1 MEKDSKIFKKGQRVF
16 HVGNGHYWS
25 IQMVD
30 RKNNRFSLVRE
41 SEDGFKTFKMTSAI
55 KNLIHEKEHKAMK
68 ERAYQSALKK
78 NHELKDCIAVGKA
91 VEAKTVHKFPFTIGQ
106 HVYHT
111 AKKKD
116 FIIHKLNRNGHH
128 MIYRRVEGGTDYV
141 SAIEKYLIP
150 IEDKPNYIA
159 KQVSDYELVLP
170 ETRSAGVDYLVRSMF
185 ILAHVYKHGP
195 VTSQDIQSIFSGLC
209 LRTVQRMLKPLVGLG
224 YLNGIKGEGVT
235 VQITYELNEQYVPW
249 VAEYVKTLPL
259 KA

>member
-41 SEDGFKTFKMTSAI
+41 GDDGLKAFKITSTR
-55 KNLIHEKEHKAMK
+55 KNLIHEKEHKAMRD
-68 ERAYQSALKK
+68 RAYQSALKK
-78 NHELKDCIAVGKA
+78 NNELRDCMAVGKS
-91 VEAKTVHKFPFTIGQ
+91 VEAKTVHNFPFTIGQ

-116 FIIHKLNRNGHH
+116 FIVHKLNRNGQH
-128 MIYRRVEGGTDYV
+128 MVYRRVEGGTDYV
-141 SAIEKYLIP
+141 SASEKYLIP
-150 IEDKPNYIA
+150 IEEKSDYLE

-185 ILAHVYKHGP
+185 ILAHVYKHAP
-195 VTSQDIQSIFSGLC
+195 VTSHDIQSIFSGVC
-209 LRTVQRMLKPLVGLG
+209 LRTVQRILKALVGLG
-224 YLNGIKGEGVT
+224 YLNGIKGEGVSI
-235 VQITYELNEQYVPW
+235 QITYEVNEQYVPW

-259 KA
+259 NP

>member
-41 SEDGFKTFKMTSAI
+41 SDDGLKDFKITSTR

-68 ERAYQSALKK
+68 DRAYQSALKK
-78 NHELKDCIAVGKA
+78 NNELRDCMAVGKS
-91 VEAKTVHKFPFTIGQ
+91 VEAKTVHNFPFTIGQ

-116 FIIHKLNRNGHH
+116 FIVHKLNRNGQH
-128 MIYRRVEGGTDYV
+128 MVYRRVEGGTDYV
-141 SAIEKYLIP
+141 SASEKYLIP
-150 IEDKPNYIA
+150 IEEKSDYLE

-170 ETRSAGVDYLVRSMF
+170 ETRSAGEDYLVRSMF
-185 ILAHVYKHGP
+185 ILANVYKHAP
-195 VTSQDIQSIFSGLC
+195 VTSHDIQSIFSGVC
-209 LRTVQRMLKPLVGLG
+209 LRTVQRILKTLVGLG
-224 YLNGIKGEGVT
+224 YLNGIKGEGVST
-235 VQITYELNEQYVPW
+235 QITYEVNEQYVPW

-259 KA
+259 NP

>member
-41 SEDGFKTFKMTSAI
+41 SEDGFKTFKMTSTS
-55 KNLIHEKEHKAMK
+55 KNLMHEKEHKAMK

-78 NHELKDCIAVGKA
+78 NHELKDCMAVGKA
-91 VEAKTVHKFPFTIGQ
+91 VEAKTVHNFPFTIGQ

-116 FIIHKLNRNGHH
+116 FIVHKLNRNGQH
-128 MIYRRVEGGTDYV
+128 MVYRRVEGGTDYV
-141 SAIEKYLIP
+141 SASEKYLIP
-150 IEDKPNYIA
+150 IEEKSDYLE

-185 ILAHVYKHGP
+185 ILAHVYKHAP
-195 VTSQDIQSIFSGLC
+195 VTSHDIQSIFSGVC
-209 LRTVQRMLKPLVGLG
+209 LRTVQRILKTLVGLG
-224 YLNGIKGEGVT
+224 YLNGIKGEGVST
-235 VQITYELNEQYVPW
+235 QITYEVNEQYVPW

-259 KA
+259 NP